1 MFRKEH
7 LMDTSMRSLLFIY
20 TTLYKWGGGV
30 TGYGESKRGLVDK
43 SIYAL
48 PAFAITASHKERERG
63 VSE

>member
-7 LMDTSMRSLLFIY
+7 LMDTSTR
-20 TTLYKWGGGV
+20 TTLHKWGGGV
-30 TGYGESKRGLVDK
+30 TGHGESKRGLVGK

-48 PAFAITASHKERERG
+48 PAFHKERERG